1 MLFSYK
7 TQNELAFQLK
17 KIARLLSFSIFII
30 LIFTGI
36 TVEAKETGDSVSANE
51 NKYEKLKVFSEVLSL
66 IESGYV
72 EKIENK
78 TLIEGAIKGLVKV
91 LDPHTS
97 YLPPEAYEEMKVQT
111 SGKFGGLGIEISIRD
126 GVLTVVS
133 PIEDTPAFNAGIMP
147 GDKIIKIEDE
157 STIDMSLTDAVSRL
171 RGEIGSSVNITVF
184 REGLD
189 APLLVKITR
198 DIIKVQSV
206 KKKVYNETI
215 GYLKIT

>member
-36 TVEAKETGDSVSANE
+36 AAEAEGTDDSVSANE

-97 YLPPEAYEEMKVQT
+97 YMPPEAYEEMKVQT
-111 SGKFGGLGIEISIRD
+111 SGNFGGLGIEVSIRD
-126 GVLTVVS
+126 DVLTGVS
-133 PIEDTPAFNAGIMP
+133 PIEGTPAFKAGIQAK
-147 GDKIIKIEDE
+147 DKIIKIKD
-157 STIDMSLTDAVSRL
+157 R
-171 RGEIGSSVNITVF
+171 
-184 REGLD
+184 
-189 APLLVKITR
+189 P
-198 DIIKVQSV
+198 IIS
-206 KKKVYNETI
+206 
-215 GYLKIT
+215 

>member
-17 KIARLLSFSIFII
+17 RLARLLSFSIFII

-36 TVEAKETGDSVSANE
+36 TVEAEGTEDFVSANE

-97 YLPPEAYEEMKVQT
+97 YLPGFPE
-111 SGKFGGLGIEISIRD
+111 
-126 GVLTVVS
+126 
-133 PIEDTPAFNAGIMP
+133 
-147 GDKIIKIEDE
+147 
-157 STIDMSLTDAVSRL
+157 
-171 RGEIGSSVNITVF
+171 
-184 REGLD
+184 
-189 APLLVKITR
+189 
-198 DIIKVQSV
+198 
-206 KKKVYNETI
+206 
-215 GYLKIT
+215 